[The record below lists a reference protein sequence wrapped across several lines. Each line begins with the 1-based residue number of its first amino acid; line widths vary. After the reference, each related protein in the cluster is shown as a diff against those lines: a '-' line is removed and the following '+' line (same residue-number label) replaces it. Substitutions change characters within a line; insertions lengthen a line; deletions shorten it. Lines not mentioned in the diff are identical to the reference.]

1 MKNLQFKIND
11 IKKKISKFYVTG
23 ESGGGMVKITVNG
36 NKEIIKIEIDDDII
50 NLNDKEIL
58 QDLIIS
64 ALNVSF
70 KEINFKIKKEF
81 SSKSNLVFS
90 NLFLEFFF

>member
-11 IKKKISKFYVTG
+11 IKKKISNFYVNG

-64 ALNVSF
+64 ALNISF

-81 SSKSNLVFS
+81 SNKSNLVFS
-90 NLFLEFFF
+90 NLLLEFFF